1 MVGLVGLLINC
12 NQEIAKEAAE
22 VPGSVAWFPN
32 HRSRWQMQGGCPK
45 FLRWS
50 HGEPLGE
57 SLVASVPLG
66 WKRVYSGVRFTK
78 AEAWLVRLSNLFQ
91 QRL

>member
-1 MVGLVGLLINC
+1 MGLLINC

-22 VPGSVAWFPN
+22 VPGSVAWFLITGADGKCRGMPEVLALEPW
-32 HRSRWQMQGGCPK
+32 RASWRVLGG
-45 FLRWS
+45 
-50 HGEPLGE
+50 
-57 SLVASVPLG
+57 SVPLG
-66 WKRVYSGVRFTK
+66 WKRAYSGVRFTK

>member
-1 MVGLVGLLINC
+1 
-12 NQEIAKEAAE
+12 
-22 VPGSVAWFPN
+22 
-32 HRSRWQMQGGCPK
+32 MQGGCPK